1 MSQNNLDDHLAR
13 LLNKDPNTGK
23 LNRLEHDVW
32 HKIHAYDLTWQ
43 QKIISV
49 FNIPQF
55 QVSALAFALLFG
67 ISLSS
72 ISNFEFSPNSK
83 VNQHTLDLTLFSA
96 NSPYLAVNLI
106 GK

>member
-1 MSQNNLDDHLAR
+1 MSQNTLDDHLAR
-13 LLNKDPNTGK
+13 LLNKKPNTQK
-23 LNRLEHDVW
+23 LKMLEYGVW
-32 HKIHAYDLTWQ
+32 QKIDTFNLNWQ

-55 QVSALAFALLFG
+55 QVSALAFALIFG

-72 ISNFEFSPNSK
+72 ISNFEYLPNSK
-83 VNQHTLDLTLFSA
+83 PNQNSLDLALFSA
-96 NSPYLAVNLI
+96 NSPYLAANLI